1 MRIPQSEDEEDVT
14 DSASNANAPN
24 LGVIVS
30 VRGSVVDRRSMA
42 DEKPA

>member
-1 MRIPQSEDEEDVT
+1 MRIPQAEGEQDVT
-14 DSASNANAPN
+14 DRASNADAPI
-24 LGVIVS
+24 LGAFVS

>member
-1 MRIPQSEDEEDVT
+1 MTER
-14 DSASNANAPN
+14 ASNADAPN
-24 LGVIVS
+24 LGAIVS